1 MLLKNIVDA
10 KHYQFVESYDN
21 WQEAIYGVTK
31 PLLDDGTIEK
41 KYVDSII
48 ENINTY
54 GPYIVILPEVA
65 MPHSTLGG
73 EGVHDTAIGFCKVEK
88 PVEFVPADESK
99 NARLFF
105 TLAAVDDNEHLKN
118 MQMLSELLL
127 NDGIIDDLL
136 KAKTGQDLLEID
148 KKYSQ

>member
-54 GPYIVILPEVA
+54 VL
-65 MPHSTLGG
+65 
-73 EGVHDTAIGFCKVEK
+73 
-88 PVEFVPADESK
+88 FVTK
-99 NARLFF
+99 
-105 TLAAVDDNEHLKN
+105 
-118 MQMLSELLL
+118 
-127 NDGIIDDLL
+127 
-136 KAKTGQDLLEID
+136 
-148 KKYSQ
+148 

>member
-1 MLLKNIVDA
+1 M
-10 KHYQFVESYDN
+10 
-21 WQEAIYGVTK
+21 
-31 PLLDDGTIEK
+31 LDDGTIEK

-88 PVEFVPADESK
+88 PVEFVPGDESK